1 MSEPKK
7 ATEGYELVRN
17 PTHTDMLESNIGA
30 ATSYMSVAAS
40 NCRRGGELTEGATA
54 NLKIIRRWAEML
66 LAGEIP
72 QPGDG
77 VSE

>member
-1 MSEPKK
+1 MSEPI
-7 ATEGYELVRN
+7 APEGYELVHVY
-17 PTHTDMLESNIGA
+17 TADEMLANNVA
-30 ATSYMSVAAS
+30 AAVTYMSTAVAHT
-40 NCRRGGELTEGATA
+40 RYGGELTKGATA